1 MAQSRESACE
11 LGNWWDDKNL
21 KKDLRCYVGSN
32 MKRVEILDFVK
43 RDYFRYSWRIPA
55 LDRRLRYF
63 GIRYVNRA
71 IPLPEVIDAVQA
83 ELDGGGQ
90 TLGYRSMNL
99 KLRNEYGIFV
109 PRKLVSDIMW
119 DIDPEGVEARKLRKN
134 KKGMKRPFIC
144 DGPNQ
149 LFSLDGHDKMMG
161 FQNSTFPLAIYGCL
175 DTFSRKIISLN
186 VWTGNSNPLVIG
198 KFFMMYLNKAKIIP
212 NYIRIDKGTETGVMA
227 AMHTYLRS
235 KTGDLED
242 PTESVIY
249 GPSTSNKIERWW
261 RALHE
266 RMEKGLTLYLNQLLS
281 RCLYD
286 PHNARDRNILAYIF
300 IPVLKRECDAFV
312 RLWNS
317 HRIRQQKELQLPTG
331 IPDHMYAFP
340 EHYGGE
346 NKGFVVA
353 ENDLID
359 AADYAELINAP

>member
-11 LGNWWDDKNL
+11 LGNWWDDENL
-21 KKDLRCYVGSN
+21 KKDLRRYVGSN

-43 RDYFRYSWRIPA
+43 RDYFRSSWSIPT

-71 IPLPEVIDAVQA
+71 IPLLEVIDAVRA

-90 TLGYRSMNL
+90 KLGYRSMNL
-99 KLRNEYGIFV
+99 KLRNEHGIFV

-119 DIDPEGVEARKLRKN
+119 DLDPEGVEARKLRKN

-175 DTFSRKIISLN
+175 DTFSRKIIFLN
-186 VWTGNSNPLVIG
+186 VWTGNPLVIG
-198 KFFMMYLNKAKIIP
+198 KFFMVYLNKAKIIP

-249 GPSTSNKIERWW
+249 G
-261 RALHE
+261 L
-266 RMEKGLTLYLNQLLS
+266 GYLSVN
-281 RCLYD
+281 
-286 PHNARDRNILAYIF
+286 
-300 IPVLKRECDAFV
+300 
-312 RLWNS
+312 
-317 HRIRQQKELQLPTG
+317 G
-331 IPDHMYAFP
+331 IQ
-340 EHYGGE
+340 E
-346 NKGFVVA
+346 NK
-353 ENDLID
+353 
-359 AADYAELINAP
+359 